1 MKRISLFLVIASVA
15 IMALV
20 FVGCSGKKE
29 STTQSTPNQSI
40 SLASSIKPIGN
51 GERWGDHDYST
62 FVPKPD
68 SVIGDTLSLSDDD
81 YFYVSV
87 NFGTK
92 ASRDAYIEKA
102 IAAGFREDAD
112 DGNEWRGTIS
122 ISVGE
127 YKSVYLTVEFSEM
140 FGNGAIRIA
149 PSTSPQY

>member
-1 MKRISLFLVIASVA
+1 MKKVFFVIASVA

-20 FVGCSGKKE
+20 LVGCSGKKE
-29 STTQSTPNQSI
+29 SPIPSTANQSI
-40 SLASSIKPIGN
+40 SVASTTKPIGD
-51 GERWGDHDYST
+51 GERWGDNDYST
-62 FVPKPD
+62 FAPKPD
-68 SVIGDTLSLSDDD
+68 NVIGDTLSLNDDG

-92 ASRDAYIEKA
+92 AGRDAYIEKA

-127 YKSVYLTVEFSEM
+127 YKSVYLTVEFSEWS
-140 FGNGAIRIA
+140 GNGAIRIA